1 MMYNYCMPFESVP
14 ERYEYLR
21 FSIRFA
27 IQDANFPSSL
37 DPPVCSPSTPPDQL
51 LTVLLESVQAV
62 CKKQKENLS
71 AKEAEQENEI
81 LAWVLDSLSDWTLN
95 AEAAARHFAISERKV
110 QSIARQA
117 GEVSFSAYL
126 QSKRMKRIT
135 PLLEETNLPVRDIG
149 LQAGYSTSS
158 AFFKAFQRVYGI
170 SPSEYRALFSSN
182 ES

>member
-1 MMYNYCMPFESVP
+1 MMYSDCMAFESVP

-37 DPPVCSPSTPPDQL
+37 GPPVCSPSTPPGQL

-81 LAWVLDSLSDWTLN
+81 LAWVLDNLSDWPLN
-95 AEAAARHFAISERKV
+95 AEAAARHFAISERK
-110 QSIARQA
+110 
-117 GEVSFSAYL
+117 
-126 QSKRMKRIT
+126 
-135 PLLEETNLPVRDIG
+135 
-149 LQAGYSTSS
+149 
-158 AFFKAFQRVYGI
+158 
-170 SPSEYRALFSSN
+170 YRALHDRQEKFLSPHIFKAN
-182 ES
+182 A